1 MMGQPPRLLSL
12 RVLGPDAQ
20 VLVDGIV
27 FIDPAVAILVV
38 GGQFGEAVARRGAK
52 QFATVVDRAV
62 AVAVPLGLVRL
73 CF

>member
-1 MMGQPPRLLSL
+1 
-12 RVLGPDAQ
+12 